1 MGISNHSANICNSIV
16 IYLITF
22 YQEVISPF
30 KGFSCAYCHE
40 FGGVSCS
47 EYVKRVAQ
55 KRGVLTGFG
64 DIRLRFRACK
74 QASLKI
80 QHRSSTNQD
89 GILDCGFDGCG
100 DIGSCFDSGG
110 GSSGSTVLIVF
121 PSGILLL
128 LLIFGGVI
136 WYQGPEVNSIDI
148 RLIESKEEV
157 KEKGLALIIGGKLPD
172 YQVIFDVK
180 GKKIATQTLNNS
192 SAKKWLT
199 LEPKSQ
205 FKITDINR
213 ITIVNKQVL
222 KDHVLDVIEN
232 PSEQGMGKLYEY
244 KLEQG
249 LINF

>member
-1 MGISNHSANICNSIV
+1 MLARAFNSI
-16 IYLITF
+16 IIHLITF
-22 YQEVISPF
+22 YQKVISPS
-30 KGFSCAYCHE
+30 KGFSCAYCYE
-40 FGGVSCS
+40 YGGLSCS
-47 EYVKRVAQ
+47 EYVKRIAQ
-55 KRGVLTGFG
+55 KRGVLSGLG

-74 QASLKI
+74 QAALKI
-80 QHRSSTNQD
+80 QHSRSTNQD

-100 DIGSCFDSGG
+100 DVGSCFDSGG
-110 GSSGSTVLIVF
+110 GGGGSTIYIIF
-121 PSGILLL
+121 PGSIFLL
-128 LLIFGGVI
+128 LLIFGGTI
-136 WYQGPEVNSIDI
+136 WYQGPQVSSIDI
-148 RLIESKEEV
+148 RLIESKQEV

-172 YQVIFDVK
+172 YQVIFDIK

-205 FKITDINR
+205 FKIADINS

-232 PSEQGMGKLYEY
+232 PSEQGTGEFYEY

-249 LINF
+249 LLNF